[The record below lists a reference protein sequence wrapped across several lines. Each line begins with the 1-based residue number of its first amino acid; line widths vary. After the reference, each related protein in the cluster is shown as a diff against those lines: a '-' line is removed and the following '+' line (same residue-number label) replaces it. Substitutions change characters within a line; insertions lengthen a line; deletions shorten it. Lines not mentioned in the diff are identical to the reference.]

1 MGLQAKA
8 DSGATAL
15 ETSDAAF
22 PGNLLTE
29 QPLKR
34 QKTPTGEVQER
45 EGNAFELSVSG
56 ERLSAQRAVSCLLEP
71 RIGDLVA
78 LLDTE
83 EGVFITDV
91 LVRREG
97 KTEQSRITVGGT
109 RGEAQDLVIAAANL
123 KIEAS
128 ENIEAHARSMSFR
141 FESILMAGRQLALVG
156 TKLLT
161 SMQDIVTNAKKQ
173 LASFETTST
182 RARNRVDRVDETDQL
197 RAGSIQTQADS
208 VALTQAGTS
217 LIVAKEDIRLDGKRI
232 SMG

>member
-1 MGLQAKA
+1 MGLQSKA
-8 DSGATAL
+8 DCGATAL

-22 PGNLLTE
+22 PKNLLPE
-29 QPLKR
+29 RAPVVP
-34 QKTPTGEVQER
+34 KTPTGRVLEVV
-45 EGNAFELSVSG
+45 EGTFKLRVSG
-56 ERLSAQRAVSCLLEP
+56 ESLNAQRAASCLLEP
-71 RIGDLVA
+71 MAGDLVA
-78 LLDTE
+78 LLSTD
-83 EGVFITDV
+83 EGVFISDV

-97 KTEQSRITVGGT
+97 TTEPFRISVSADGVV
-109 RGEAQDLVIAAANL
+109 QDAVIAAENL
-123 KIEAS
+123 KIEAGETFES
-128 ENIEAHARSMSFR
+128 SARKMSFR
-141 FESILMAGRQLALVG
+141 FEEILMAGRQLAFVG

-161 SMQDIVTNAKKQ
+161 SMQEVVTTAKKQ